1 MGGWAWSDAAASLL
15 LHAFAFS
22 DVRFFYLMYA
32 MAVSAAAVLYTSH
45 VADLIDNPDTP
56 AGVRQYATLLLN
68 ALGFM
73 VGWAWKSYI
82 QYFVEMLPSGGGL
95 IAAQFVQAITASIIA
110 TLLYHKLRMLEAQSQ
125 ASDVEKHIN
134 KFTKAAGSTM
144 D

>member
-1 MGGWAWSDAAASLL
+1 MLA
-15 LHAFAFS
+15 
-22 DVRFFYLMYA
+22 
-32 MAVSAAAVLYTSH
+32 
-45 VADLIDNPDTP
+45 DTP